1 MSNLT
6 WIGNK
11 YDWTDI
17 WYEQLLFLIEFS
29 SEEMTSQLSRRW
41 YPTCDIFGTYSVT
54 FAFIEPHQVTRYR
67 SFLTPPL
74 RNEEVLR
81 IHISTQPSSV
91 YTQFFWSAYYNAV
104 HRQFP
109 IMTQHDFIFGIST

>member
-17 WYEQLLFLIEFS
+17 WYEQLLFLIEFT
-29 SEEMTSQLSRRW
+29 SEKMTSLSDEVTSQLSRSW
-41 YPTCDIFGTYSVT
+41 YPTCDIFGTCSVT
-54 FAFIEPHQVTRYR
+54 FACIEPHQVTRYR

-74 RNEEVLR
+74 KNEEVLR
-81 IHISTQPSSV
+81 IHISTKPSLLFH
-91 YTQFFWSAYYNAV
+91 T
-104 HRQFP
+104 
-109 IMTQHDFIFGIST
+109 IL

>member
-1 MSNLT
+1 MSNLN

-41 YPTCDIFGTYSVT
+41 YPTCDIFGTCSVT
-54 FAFIEPHQVTRYR
+54 FTCIEPHQVTRYR
-67 SFLTPPL
+67 CFTTVYDERELT
-74 RNEEVLR
+74 R
-81 IHISTQPSSV
+81 ITLMLKPQIL
-91 YTQFFWSAYYNAV
+91 F
-104 HRQFP
+104 
-109 IMTQHDFIFGIST
+109 

>member
-81 IHISTQPSSV
+81 IHISTQPSLLFH
-91 YTQFFWSAYYNAV
+91 TNL
-104 HRQFP
+104 
-109 IMTQHDFIFGIST
+109 